1 MSMSI
6 PVTLYLPS
14 MQAKRGDD
22 YPDDARSIR
31 DEWKGVIPRGDLSMV
46 QNRLTMLACGVITS
60 HDMYLSFTLAY
71 LGQRR

>member
-1 MSMSI
+1 MSI

-22 YPDDARSIR
+22 YLDDARSIR

-46 QNRLTMLACGVITS
+46 QNRLTMLACGVITP
-60 HDMYLSFTLAY
+60 HDMCLSFTLAY
-71 LGQRR
+71 PGQRR

>member
-1 MSMSI
+1 
-6 PVTLYLPS
+6 

-22 YPDDARSIR
+22 YPDNARSIR

>member
-14 MQAKRGDD
+14 MQEKRGDD
-22 YPDDARSIR
+22 YPDNARSIR